1 MPVDANDKTHDVYTV
16 ISTQTLGIPSQ
27 KLSIMTH
34 WHDTLVI
41 AKHRLSQSLSSH
53 VDANNS
59 QQY

>member
-1 MPVDANDKTHDVYTV
+1 
-16 ISTQTLGIPSQ
+16 
-27 KLSIMTH
+27 MTH